1 MNGDYILVVQQIKYQ
16 EYFMPT
22 RESNELDDLIR
33 FFNTIKNNPMIKYII
48 LAVAAL
54 VFLLFLNPFVVIGA
68 GERGVVLNFGAVQEH
83 VLDEGIHFRIPV
95 VQQII
100 KMDVKI
106 QKART
111 DSEAST
117 KDLQITKFSIVLNY
131 HISPDTVNWIYQ
143 NIGTQ
148 FGERII
154 EPSVQEGVKAIAARY
169 TAEELITQRD
179 KVSLE
184 IKELL
189 SKRLLSYRIAID
201 DFSIVSFTFSSAFTD
216 AIEQKQT
223 AEQNA
228 LKALR
233 DLDRIK
239 IEAQQTI
246 EQARAEATALRL
258 KRSEIT
264 TNLLQLQQIQ
274 AQLKAIEKWNGVL
287 PNVTSGAVP
296 FLNIEGKK

>member
-1 MNGDYILVVQQIKYQ
+1 MPMREQNEFDDIFALISIIKQNKFIKY
-16 EYFMPT
+16 
-22 RESNELDDLIR
+22 LIAAA
-33 FFNTIKNNPMIKYII
+33 
-48 LAVAAL
+48 AVI
-54 VFLLFLNPFVVIGA
+54 VFVLFLNPFVVIGA
-68 GERGVVLNFGAVQEH
+68 GERGVVLNFGAVQDH
-83 VLDEGIHFRIPV
+83 VLGEGIHYRIPILQEV
-95 VQQII
+95 V

-117 KDLQITKFSIVLNY
+117 KDLQDTKFSIVLNY

-143 NIGTQ
+143 NIGIH

-154 EPSVQEGVKAIAARY
+154 DPSVQEGVKAISARY

-189 SKRLLSYRIAID
+189 TKRLQAYKIAID
-201 DFSIVSFTFSSAFTD
+201 DFSIVSFTFSSSFTD

-223 AEQNA
+223 AEQKA

-239 IEAQQTI
+239 IEAKQTV

-258 KRSEIT
+258 KRTEIT
-264 TNLLQLQQIQ
+264 PNLIKLQQIE
-274 AQLKAIEKWNGVL
+274 AELKAIEKWNGIL

-296 FLNIEGKK
+296 FLNLEGKK

>member
-1 MNGDYILVVQQIKYQ
+1 M
-16 EYFMPT
+16 
-22 RESNELDDLIR
+22 REQSELDDLIKL
-33 FFNTIKNNPMIKYII
+33 FNTIKQNSVIKYII
-48 LAVAAL
+48 LAVLAI

-68 GERGVVLNFGAVQEH
+68 GERGVVLNFGAVQEQ
-83 VLDEGIHFRIPV
+83 VLDEGIHFRIPI
-95 VQQII
+95 VQQVV

-143 NIGTQ
+143 NIGIQ
-148 FGERII
+148 FGDRII
-154 EPSVQEGVKAIAARY
+154 EPSVQEGVKAVAARY

-239 IEAQQTI
+239 IEAKQTI
-246 EQARAEATALRL
+246 EQARAEAMALRL

-264 TNLLQLQQIQ
+264 TNLLQLQQIE
-274 AQLKAIEKWNGVL
+274 AQLRAIEKWNGIL

-296 FLNIEGKK
+296 FLNLDGKK

>member
-1 MNGDYILVVQQIKYQ
+1 
-16 EYFMPT
+16 MPT

-33 FFNTIKNNPMIKYII
+33 FFNTIKNNPMIKYLI

-189 SKRLLSYRIAID
+189 SKRLQSYRIAID

>member
-1 MNGDYILVVQQIKYQ
+1 
-16 EYFMPT
+16 
-22 RESNELDDLIR
+22 
-33 FFNTIKNNPMIKYII
+33 
-48 LAVAAL
+48 
-54 VFLLFLNPFVVIGA
+54 
-68 GERGVVLNFGAVQEH
+68 
-83 VLDEGIHFRIPV
+83 
-95 VQQII
+95 
-100 KMDVKI
+100 MDVKI

-143 NIGTQ
+143 NIGVH
-148 FGERII
+148 FGDRII

-179 KVSLE
+179 RVSLE

-239 IEAQQTI
+239 IEAKQTI
-246 EQARAEATALRL
+246 EQARAEAMALRL

-264 TNLLQLQQIQ
+264 TNLLQLQQIE
-274 AQLKAIEKWNGVL
+274 AQLKAIEKWNGIL

-296 FLNIEGKK
+296 FLNLEGKK

>member
-1 MNGDYILVVQQIKYQ
+1 
-16 EYFMPT
+16 MPT